1 MKITIYYQDKPIFL
15 TDRVDEELESLR
27 HHPDTVWIDE
37 LSAHAINALMHEI
50 RKPDFHAG
58 ILISED
64 FHALKK
70 TFFHHF
76 ILITAAGG
84 LVENKEGKF
93 LFIFRKG
100 FWDLPKGK
108 LDEGESIEECA
119 KREIEEETGVG
130 GLKLN
135 RKLGSTYHLY
145 DEFGKHILKES
156 VWFHFNTNDEK
167 KLVPQVEEDITEVNW
182 VTRSDIEKM
191 KTQTYATIRSLLESF
206 FD

>member
-1 MKITIYYQDKPIFL
+1 MKITVYFQDKPIFL
-15 TDRVDEELESLR
+15 ADQEDEELESLR

-70 TFFHHF
+70 SFFHHF
-76 ILITAAGG
+76 DLITAAGG

-93 LFIFRKG
+93 LFIFRRG
-100 FWDLPKGK
+100 YWDLPKGK

-130 GLKLN
+130 ELEMIK
-135 RKLGSTYHLY
+135 KLGSTYHLY

-156 VWFHFNTNDEK
+156 VWFHFKTLEEK
-167 KLVPQVEEDITEVNW
+167 KPVPQEEEDITEVSW
-182 VTRSDIEKM
+182 VERKAVDKM
-191 KTQTYATIRSLLESF
+191 KSKTYATIKSLLESF
-206 FD
+206 FG